1 MGGGRGRAHERT
13 SPRAYERI
21 KIVLSYIAKRLFSLV
36 PTLIGIT
43 IVTFFIMKLVP
54 GDPVMMR
61 LMFANPNLSPDQL
74 SAYIKSDEPP
84 IQLSQGY
91 QKFAVNV
98 SHGIYGNDDF
108 LNQKTYKVIV
118 WVGENTKHYLKWFT
132 HVARFDFGRSVKD
145 HRPVIRKI
153 LECLPITII
162 INLIAVILIYAIAVP
177 LGIWSA
183 RRKGT
188 LWDRIVLIKLLIWY
202 ALPSFW
208 VASLLL
214 MYLAGG
220 EYLNLF
226 PIIGLA
232 SENHANL
239 SFFSQLLDY
248 AWHLILPV
256 FVTVVGGL
264 AYLTR
269 FSRNNFLEVLSQDY
283 MRTARAKGLPERT
296 VIYKHGLRNALIP
309 FVTLVGMLIP
319 GLLGGSVIVEQIFNI
334 HGMGMLS
341 FEAVLGRDQNVIMA
355 IATLGAFVTLLGLLI
370 SDLLYRCVDPRV
382 RLE

>member
-1 MGGGRGRAHERT
+1 M
-13 SPRAYERI
+13 
-21 KIVLSYIAKRLFSLV
+21 IVYIIKRLFALV

-43 IVTFFIMKLVP
+43 LITFFIMKLIP
-54 GDPVMMR
+54 GDPVKMR
-61 LMFANPNLSPDQL
+61 LMFANPNLSSDQL
-74 SAYIKSDEPP
+74 AAYIQSEEPP
-84 IQLSQGY
+84 IQLSQSY
-91 QKFAVNV
+91 RRFAEKV
-98 SHGIYGNDDF
+98 SYGIHGKDGIS
-108 LNQKTYKVIV
+108 NQRAYRVMI
-118 WVGENTKHYLKWFT
+118 WVGENTKYYLKWLS
-132 HVARFDFGRSVKD
+132 HVVRFDFGRSVKD
-145 HRPVIRKI
+145 HRPVTKKI
-153 LECLPITII
+153 LTSLPITIV
-162 INLIAVILIYAIAVP
+162 INLISVILIYAIAIP
-177 LGIWSA
+177 SGIWSA
-183 RRKGT
+183 RRRGT
-188 LWDRIVLIKLLIWY
+188 VWDKIVLIKLVVWY

-226 PIIGLA
+226 PIIGLT

-239 SFFSQLLDY
+239 SWIGQLLDY
-248 AWHLILPV
+248 AWHLALPV
-256 FVTVVGGL
+256 FVTVVSGL

-269 FSRNNFLEVLSQDY
+269 FARNNFLEVLDQDY
-283 MRTARAKGLPERT
+283 MRTARAKGLPENT

-355 IATLGAFVTLLGLLI
+355 IATLSAFITLLGLLI

>member
-1 MGGGRGRAHERT
+1 MGVERAHELTSARAHER
-13 SPRAYERI
+13 I
-21 KIVLSYIAKRLFSLV
+21 KTVFFYIIKRLFSLV

-43 IVTFFIMKLVP
+43 LITFFIMKLVP
-54 GDPVMMR
+54 GDPVMMK

-84 IQLSQGY
+84 IQLSQSYRG
-91 QKFAVNV
+91 FAENV
-98 SHGIYGNDDF
+98 SYGIHGEDGIS
-108 LNQKTYKVIV
+108 NQRAYRVII
-118 WVGENTKHYLKWFT
+118 WVGENTKYYLKWLGN
-132 HVARFDFGRSVKD
+132 VARFNFGRSIKD
-145 HRPVIRKI
+145 HRPVIKKI
-153 LECLPITII
+153 IDCLPITII
-162 INLIAVILIYAIAVP
+162 INLISIILIYAIAVP
-177 LGIWSA
+177 LGVWSA
-183 RRKGT
+183 RRQGSV
-188 LWDRIVLIKLLIWY
+188 WDKIVLVKLMVWY

-220 EYLNLF
+220 ENLNLF
-226 PIIGLA
+226 PLIGLT
-232 SENHANL
+232 SENHASL
-239 SFFSQLLDY
+239 SWIGQLLDY
-248 AWHLILPV
+248 AWHLALPV

-269 FSRNNFLEVLSQDY
+269 FSRNNFLEVLGQDY
-283 MRTARAKGLPERT
+283 MRTARAKGLSEST

-309 FVTLVGMLIP
+309 FVTLVGLLIP